1 MDVHI
6 KKRKYIR
13 NYFIYLIIT
22 NGIFYLGMLCFH
34 SYFKE
39 ERNTLAYSKKITKI
53 KIGNG
58 DYAKIGIIS
67 DFQLDNNEE
76 FINNTY
82 RALKVFKKNN
92 VDVII
97 VAGDTSDKGKI
108 ENYKLFNKIYNSV
121 YDDKN
126 KPVFISLMGNHDYS
140 NPELTEIQ
148 SQINFLLHIKSY
160 PYSHY
165 IINNFNFIF
174 WSNDNRNWN
183 DAAIKDFS
191 WIKSTIEKARKNK
204 NKEGDPIFV
213 FTHIPP
219 KNTVYGSESIWG
231 SQDIFNF
238 LKDYPE
244 VISISGHS
252 HYSLK
257 NIKSIW
263 QKEFTAIN
271 TQSISYV
278 DLDDIYQNAWDV
290 RLSSGKNESMGLIA
304 HLSHENVIFDR
315 IEFVTEEIMEEKWK
329 IDFPI
334 NPSNFEYTFE
344 KRNKKIKPI
353 FPDKSEIKVLKEGV
367 FNETKFYIEFN
378 AASHEDYIYCYKIIL
393 KDINKAGEIKQYY
406 YYSDYYKNKKF
417 REKIMKFELPKDLNI
432 SQYNI
437 EIYAIDSFNNI
448 SEPKT
453 GVISLNK

>member
-1 MDVHI
+1 MDDYKI
-6 KKRKYIR
+6 KRKYIR

-22 NGIFYLGMLCFH
+22 NAIFYFCSLCFH
-34 SYFKE
+34 TYFKE
-39 ERNTLAYSKKITKI
+39 ERNILAYSSKITKI

-67 DFQLDNNEE
+67 DFQLDNKEV
-76 FINNTY
+76 FTNNTY
-82 RALKVFKKNN
+82 RALKVLKKNN

-97 VAGDTSDKGKI
+97 VAGDTSDKGSI
-108 ENYKLFNKIYNSV
+108 ENYMLFNKLYNSV
-121 YDDKN
+121 YNDKH
-126 KPVFISLMGNHDYS
+126 KPLFISLMGNHDYTDP
-140 NPELTEIQ
+140 NLTETQ
-148 SQINFLLHIKSY
+148 SQINFMHYIKSY
-160 PYSHY
+160 PNYHY
-165 IINNFNFIF
+165 IINNYNFII
-174 WSNDNRNWN
+174 WSNDNKHHNEL
-183 DAAIKDFS
+183 AIKDFS
-191 WIKSTIEKARKNK
+191 WIRSAIERARKNK

-213 FTHIPP
+213 LSHIPP

-231 SQDIFNF
+231 SQAIFNF

-271 TQSISYV
+271 TQSISYI
-278 DLDDIYQNAWDV
+278 DLDDIYQNAWDI
-290 RLSSGKNESMGLIA
+290 RKSSAKNDSMGLIA
-304 HLSHENVIFDR
+304 HLSQNNVIFDR

-353 FPDKSEIKVLKEGV
+353 FTDKSEIKVLKEV
-367 FNETKFYIEFN
+367 VDNETKFYIEFK

-393 KDINKAGEIKQYY
+393 KDINKPDNVKQYY

-417 REKIMKFELPKDLNI
+417 RDNIMKYELPNDLNNK
-432 SQYNI
+432 QYNI

-453 GVISLNK
+453 GVISLN

>member
-1 MDVHI
+1 
-6 KKRKYIR
+6 
-13 NYFIYLIIT
+13 
-22 NGIFYLGMLCFH
+22 
-34 SYFKE
+34 
-39 ERNTLAYSKKITKI
+39 
-53 KIGNG
+53 
-58 DYAKIGIIS
+58 
-67 DFQLDNNEE
+67 
-76 FINNTY
+76 
-82 RALKVFKKNN
+82 
-92 VDVII
+92 
-97 VAGDTSDKGKI
+97 
-108 ENYKLFNKIYNSV
+108 
-121 YDDKN
+121 
-126 KPVFISLMGNHDYS
+126 MGNHDF
-140 NPELTEIQ
+140 NDPELTEIQ
-148 SQINFLLHIKSY
+148 SQKNFLYYIKSY
-160 PYSHY
+160 PNSHY
-165 IINNFNFIF
+165 IINNYNFII
-174 WSNDNRNWN
+174 WSNDNN
-183 DAAIKDFS
+183 DHNELAVKDFS

-213 FTHIPP
+213 VTHIPP

-231 SQDIFNF
+231 SQAIFNV

-278 DLDDIYQNAWDV
+278 DLDDKYQNLWDI
-290 RLSSGKNESMGLIA
+290 RLSSAKNESMGLIA
-304 HLSHENVIFDR
+304 HLSKENVIFDR

-334 NPSNFEYTFE
+334 ITSNFEYTFE

-353 FPDKSEIKVLKEGV
+353 FSDKSEIKVLKEIV
-367 FNETKFYIEFN
+367 NNESKFFIEFN

-393 KDINKAGEIKQYY
+393 KEINKTNEIKQYL

-417 REKIMKFELPKDLNI
+417 RDNIMKFELPKGLN
-432 SQYNI
+432 SNQYNI

-453 GVISLNK
+453 GIISLN

>member
-1 MDVHI
+1 MNDFI
-6 KKRKYIR
+6 IKRKYIR

-22 NGIFYLGMLCFH
+22 NGIFYLGSLCFH
-34 SYFKE
+34 TYFKE
-39 ERNTLAYSKKITKI
+39 KSNILAYSSKITKI

-67 DFQLDNNEE
+67 DLQLDKNEV

-82 RALKVFKKNN
+82 RALKVLKKNN

-97 VAGDTSDKGKI
+97 VAGDTTDKGKI
-108 ENYKLFNKIYNSV
+108 ENYILFNKIYNSV
-121 YDDKN
+121 YNDKH
-126 KPVFISLMGNHDYS
+126 KPVFISLMGNHDF
-140 NPELTEIQ
+140 NDPELTEIQ
-148 SQINFLLHIKSY
+148 SQKNFLYYIKSY
-160 PYSHY
+160 PNSHY
-165 IINNFNFIF
+165 IINNYNFII
-174 WSNDNRNWN
+174 WSNDNN
-183 DAAIKDFS
+183 DHNELAVKDFS

-213 FTHIPP
+213 VTHIPP

-231 SQDIFNF
+231 SQAIFNV

-278 DLDDIYQNAWDV
+278 DLDDIYQNLWDI
-290 RLSSGKNESMGLIA
+290 RLSSAKNESMGLIA
-304 HLSHENVIFDR
+304 HLSKENVIFDR

-334 NPSNFEYTFE
+334 ITSNFEYTFE

-353 FPDKSEIKVLKEGV
+353 FSDKSEIKVLKEIV
-367 FNETKFYIEFN
+367 
-378 AASHEDYIYCYKIIL
+378 
-393 KDINKAGEIKQYY
+393 
-406 YYSDYYKNKKF
+406 
-417 REKIMKFELPKDLNI
+417 
-432 SQYNI
+432 
-437 EIYAIDSFNNI
+437 NN
-448 SEPKT
+448 
-453 GVISLNK
+453 

>member
-1 MDVHI
+1 M
-6 KKRKYIR
+6 
-13 NYFIYLIIT
+13 
-22 NGIFYLGMLCFH
+22 
-34 SYFKE
+34 
-39 ERNTLAYSKKITKI
+39 
-53 KIGNG
+53 
-58 DYAKIGIIS
+58 
-67 DFQLDNNEE
+67 

-82 RALKVFKKNN
+82 RALKVLKKNN

-97 VAGDTSDKGKI
+97 VAGDTTDKGKI
-108 ENYKLFNKIYNSV
+108 ENYMLFNKLYNSV
-121 YDDKN
+121 YNDKH
-126 KPVFISLMGNHDYS
+126 KPVLISLMGNHDYTD
-140 NPELTEIQ
+140 PTLTETQ
-148 SQINFLLHIKSY
+148 SQINFIRYIKSY
-160 PYSHY
+160 PNSHY
-165 IINNFNFIF
+165 IINNYNFII
-174 WSNDNRNWN
+174 WSNDNKHHNEL
-183 DAAIKDFS
+183 AVKDFS

-213 FTHIPP
+213 ISHIPP

-231 SQDIFNF
+231 SQAIFNF

-278 DLDDIYQNAWDV
+278 DLDNIYQNVWDI
-290 RLSSGKNESMGLIA
+290 RLSSGKNDSMGLIA
-304 HLSHENVIFDR
+304 HLNKENVIFDR

-334 NPSNFEYTFE
+334 NPSNFQYTFE
-344 KRNKKIKPI
+344 KRNKKIKPV
-353 FPDKSEIKVLKEGV
+353 FSNKTEIKILKEV
-367 FNETKFYIEFN
+367 VNNESKYYIEFN

-393 KDINKAGEIKQYY
+393 KDINKTGEIKQYY

-417 REKIMKFELPKDLNI
+417 RDNIMKYELPKDLN
-432 SQYNI
+432 SNQYNI
-437 EIYAIDSFNNI
+437 EIYAFDSFNNI

-453 GVISLNK
+453 GVISLN